1 MQYENLATDMEMF
14 YMEQVNVVPNPE
26 VGSFYA
32 IKMDDCW
39 HRVELLEMNESCAKG
54 WVFFIDHGDEE
65 EVSLKELHLLEQ
77 CFVTLPAQVCV
88 KLAGFCGVHFCD
100 LRCNVVDIC

>member
-14 YMEQVNVVPNPE
+14 YMEHLNVVPNPE

-39 HRVELLEMNESCAKG
+39 HRVELVEVNETCTKG

-65 EVSLKELHLLEQ
+65 EVPLKELHLLEQ
-77 CFVTLPAQVCV
+77 RFARLPAQV
-88 KLAGFCGVHFCD
+88 
-100 LRCNVVDIC
+100 